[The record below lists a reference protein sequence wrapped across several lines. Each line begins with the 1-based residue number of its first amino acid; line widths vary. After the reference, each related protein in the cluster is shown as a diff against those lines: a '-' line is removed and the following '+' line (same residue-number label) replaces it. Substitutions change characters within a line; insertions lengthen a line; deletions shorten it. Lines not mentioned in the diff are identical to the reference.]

1 MVFFFLPLYFFLSV
15 LESRRTC
22 FFLCKTAATLQNCH
36 HQSKGF
42 KGSNKQFHGWLFS
55 TSPTLFPSAP
65 CVIASFPRSPAPTT
79 TRRLH
84 LPSSLLPFD
93 SATADKKSLSVPS
106 HLFISADL
114 PVFFNVNTAQTG
126 FPIPHSEAAHTSR
139 CGTRGVKDMTSL
151 A

>member
-1 MVFFFLPLYFFLSV
+1 MDGFFFQLLQHYSHQLHALLRHFF
-15 LESRRTC
+15 
-22 FFLCKTAATLQNCH
+22 
-36 HQSKGF
+36 
-42 KGSNKQFHGWLFS
+42 
-55 TSPTLFPSAP
+55 PP
-65 CVIASFPRSPAPTT
+65 PAPTA

-84 LPSSLLPFD
+84 LPSGLFPFD
-93 SATADKKSLSVPS
+93 SATADKRSLSVPS